1 MVRKEIITAVV
12 KASVDAAK
20 VAVDDVERE
29 IKSGVS
35 ETAQDPNEQ
44 TAQEMD
50 RITKAAIRSGKRV
63 IVSTA
68 QKMWGSSAK
77 ASDIMEDIDI

>member
-1 MVRKEIITAVV
+1 MVRKEIVTAAV
-12 KASVDAAK
+12 KASVNAAK

-35 ETAQDPNEQ
+35 ETTQDPSEQ
-44 TAQEMD
+44 TAQEID
-50 RITKAAIRSGKRV
+50 RITKSAIRSDKRV

-68 QKMWGSSAK
+68 KKMWGSSAK
-77 ASDIMEDIDI
+77 TCDITEDIDI

>member
-29 IKSGVS
+29 IKSGAS
-35 ETAQDPNEQ
+35 ETTQDPNEQ
-44 TAQEMD
+44 TAQEMN
-50 RITKAAIRSGKRV
+50 RSF
-63 IVSTA
+63 T
-68 QKMWGSSAK
+68 
-77 ASDIMEDIDI
+77 